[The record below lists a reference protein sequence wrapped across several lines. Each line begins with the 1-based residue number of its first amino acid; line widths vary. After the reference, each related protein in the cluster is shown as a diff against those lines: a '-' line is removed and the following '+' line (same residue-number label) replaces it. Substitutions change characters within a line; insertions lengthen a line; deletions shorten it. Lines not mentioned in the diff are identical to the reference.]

1 MTMPDDVRRLLDLPS
16 TAHLASLMPDGAPHS
31 VPLWIGLEGEQV
43 AFLTSPDSRKA
54 RNIDADP
61 RVAISLTNREN
72 PHDMAHLRGRV
83 VRRVDGDE
91 AWKIIDRLS
100 DKYIGMPYPLR
111 SDRVVYLV
119 EVDHAGAAT
128 FG

>member
-1 MTMPDDVRRLLDLPS
+1 MPDDVRRLLDLPS

-31 VPLWIGLEGEQV
+31 VPLWIGVEGEQV
-43 AFLTSPDSRKA
+43 AFLTSPDSQGKEHRRRSA
-54 RNIDADP
+54 RRDLP
-61 RVAISLTNREN
+61 HQPEN

-83 VRRVDGDE
+83 ARRVHGDE
-91 AWKIIDRLS
+91 AWTIIDRLS
-100 DKYIGMPYPLR
+100 DKYTGMPYPLR
-111 SDRVVYLV
+111 TDRVVYLV

>member
-31 VPLWIGLEGEQV
+31 VPLWIGLEGEQI

-91 AWKIIDRLS
+91 AWTIIDRLS

-111 SDRVVYLV
+111 TDRVVYLV